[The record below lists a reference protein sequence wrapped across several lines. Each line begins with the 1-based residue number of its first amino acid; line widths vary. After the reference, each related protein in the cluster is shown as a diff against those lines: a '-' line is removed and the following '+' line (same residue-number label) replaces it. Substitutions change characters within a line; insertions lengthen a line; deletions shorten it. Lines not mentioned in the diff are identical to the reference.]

1 MNTTNIPFKWAFMG
15 SGYFARE
22 VLQEL
27 YLVQFFPDLVI
38 TTPDKPAGRGLKP
51 TPNPVKDFLSNISVQ
66 FVETPKVNTPEIA
79 ELLRKEQFDFLVVC
93 DFGKILKKDI
103 LQACKFPAINIHPSL
118 LPAYRGA
125 APIERCLLNGEQ
137 KTGITIIEM
146 TEEIDAGPVLAQTE
160 INITKEDTRGTL
172 MEKLSKQV
180 PNLLKSV
187 IFSYLNGTV
196 NKRAQQGT
204 PSYAPK
210 VKKSELF
217 IDWRDSALNIFNKI
231 RAFSPTP
238 GARTLLHGSIIKI
251 FKGQVYPE
259 KLNLQP
265 GEIKIINNEIYVGTR
280 DLPLKILELQPSG
293 KRIMRAK
300 EFVAGR
306 KIDGEFF
313 EIKEV
318 LQ

>member
-1 MNTTNIPFKWAFMG
+1 MG

-180 PNLLKSV
+180 PDLLKSV
-187 IFSYLNGTV
+187 LFSYLNGTV
-196 NKRAQQGT
+196 NKRDQQGT
-204 PSYAPK
+204 SSYAPK

-265 GEIKIINNEIYVGTR
+265 GEIKIIDNEIYVGTR

>member
-1 MNTTNIPFKWAFMG
+1 MG

-265 GEIKIINNEIYVGTR
+265 GEIKIIDNEIYVGTR

>member
-1 MNTTNIPFKWAFMG
+1 MG

>member
-1 MNTTNIPFKWAFMG
+1 MG

-180 PNLLKSV
+180 PDLLKSV
-187 IFSYLNGTV
+187 LFSYLNGTV
-196 NKRAQQGT
+196 NKRDQQGT
-204 PSYAPK
+204 SSYAPK

-265 GEIKIINNEIYVGTR
+265 GEIKIIDNEIYVGTR
-280 DLPLKILELQPSG
+280 DLPLKILELQPAG

>member
-180 PNLLKSV
+180 PDLLKSV
-187 IFSYLNGTV
+187 LFSYLNGTV
-196 NKRAQQGT
+196 NKRDQQGT
-204 PSYAPK
+204 SSYAPK

-265 GEIKIINNEIYVGTR
+265 GEIKIIDNEIYVGTR
-280 DLPLKILELQPSG
+280 DLPLKILELQPAG

>member
-180 PNLLKSV
+180 PDLLKSV
-187 IFSYLNGTV
+187 LFSYLNGTV
-196 NKRAQQGT
+196 NKRDQQGT
-204 PSYAPK
+204 SSYAPK

-265 GEIKIINNEIYVGTR
+265 GEIKIIDNEIYVGTR

>member
-259 KLNLQP
+259 NLNLQP
-265 GEIKIINNEIYVGTR
+265 GEIKIIDNEIYVGTR
-280 DLPLKILELQPSG
+280 DLPLKILELQPAG

>member
-1 MNTTNIPFKWAFMG
+1 MG

-27 YLVQFFPDLVI
+27 YLAQFFPDLVI

-51 TPNPVKDFLSNISVQ
+51 TPNPVKDFLSNISGQ
-66 FVETPKVNTPEIA
+66 FIETPKVNTPEIA
-79 ELLRKEQFDFLVVC
+79 ELLGKEQFDFLVVC
-93 DFGKILKKDI
+93 DFGKILKKDV

-146 TEEIDAGPVLAQTE
+146 TEEVDAGPVLAQIE
-160 INITKEDTRGTL
+160 INVTEEDTRGTL

-180 PNLLKSV
+180 PDLLKSV
-187 IFSYLNGTV
+187 LFSYLNGTV

-204 PSYAPK
+204 PRYAPK

-238 GARTLLHGSIIKI
+238 GARTLLHGSIVKI

-259 KLNLQP
+259 NLNLKP
-265 GEIKIINNEIYVGTR
+265 GEIKIIDKEIYVGTR
-280 DLPLKILELQPSG
+280 DLPLKILELQPAG

-300 EFVAGR
+300 EFIAGR